1 MNTCSMPLTDGFELR
16 FESLF
21 QSGRALAF
29 PCDQY
34 GRVLLDSLSDQERH
48 DYLFARVVV
57 GRNYASPIVLCLH

>member
-1 MNTCSMPLTDGFELR
+1 MNACSMPLTDGFELR

-29 PCDQY
+29 PCDEY
-34 GRVLLDSLSDQERH
+34 GRVLLDELSDQARH

-57 GRNYASPIVLCLH
+57 GRNYASPIVLRLH